1 MENYK
6 ESDKEKIVDFLRG
19 RVSVAVND
27 IIASSGAD
35 KMRVFVILFEL
46 EQEGAI
52 EVEQRDQLGA
62 PERVILK

>member
-19 RVSVAVND
+19 RESVAVND

-46 EQEGAI
+46 EQDGTI
-52 EVEQRDQLGA
+52 DVVERDPLGA
-62 PERVILK
+62 PEKVILK

>member
-19 RVSVAVND
+19 RESVAVND

>member
-19 RVSVAVND
+19 RESVAVND
-27 IIASSGAD
+27 IIASSGAE

>member
-19 RVSVAVND
+19 RESVAVND

-46 EQEGAI
+46 EQDGSI
-52 EVEQRDQLGA
+52 VVVERDPLGA
-62 PERVILK
+62 PEKVTLK

>member
-19 RVSVAVND
+19 RESVAVND
-27 IIASSGAD
+27 IMASSGAD

>member
-19 RVSVAVND
+19 RESVAVND

-46 EQEGAI
+46 EQDGTI
-52 EVEQRDQLGA
+52 VVVERDQLGA
-62 PERVILK
+62 PEKVTLK